1 MTNKPGFDI
10 EKIKYGTDKATFER
24 GVELYEGN
32 KVKQFQDLPSS
43 YQAVVRGTE
52 PYRVSIEAR
61 NFKLGNCTCYLG
73 KNDIL
78 CKHIVA
84 LALYALFRGEP
95 LNKDDIKTVDSPV
108 SSAKTGNLSKEEM
121 ASVKRSVTAA
131 MRYIKP
137 YHGPSRIW
145 FAYQDSLSE
154 GCMRL
159 SAIISELPVSRQSA
173 EFILKLLFRLDKKLS
188 AGGVDDSDGTVGSF
202 IYNAVDVL
210 IEYTKLDESCIEAF
224 SDLEGKDTAF
234 NWESPLVEICQNRK
248 SGNSDN
254 LK

>member
-1 MTNKPGFDI
+1 MTRMPKFDL

-24 GVELYEGN
+24 GVKLYEDN
-32 KVKQFQDLPSS
+32 KVKQFQDLSSS
-43 YQAVVRGTE
+43 YIAVVRGTE

-61 NFKLGNCTCYLG
+61 NFKLGTCTCYLG
-73 KNDIL
+73 QNDIL

-84 LALYALFRGEP
+84 LALYALFRGES
-95 LNKDDIKTVDSPV
+95 LNKDDTKTVDTPV

-137 YHGPSRIW
+137 YHGPSRTW

-159 SAIISELPVSRQSA
+159 SAIVSELPVSKQSA
-173 EFILKLLFRLDKKLS
+173 EIILNILFRLDKKLS
-188 AGGVDDSDGTVGSF
+188 TGGVDDSDGTVGSF

-210 IEYTKLDESCIEAF
+210 IDYTRLDESCIEAF
-224 SDLEGKDTAF
+224 RDLDEKGTAF
-234 NWESPLVEICQNRK
+234 NWEYPLVEVFERRN
-248 SGNSDN
+248 D
-254 LK
+254 